1 MAVDTLMQLMQ
12 GRVEPALSLGNTD
25 LPIRCRKLFSDF
37 IAFTAVVYSIDDR
50 QDVVRYHMQTKR

>member
-1 MAVDTLMQLMQ
+1 MQLMQ